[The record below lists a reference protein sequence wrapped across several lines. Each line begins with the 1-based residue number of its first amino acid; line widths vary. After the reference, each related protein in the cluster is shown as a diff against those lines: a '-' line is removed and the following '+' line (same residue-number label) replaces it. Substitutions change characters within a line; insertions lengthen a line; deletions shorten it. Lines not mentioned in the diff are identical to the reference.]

1 MAINKISLNEA
12 VTAKEVLN
20 LKNLSD
26 YSDDDLLL
34 MDNLSD
40 VMKFAPIMTKFNMVT
55 ICRQGWVRADVNGN
69 RMEGRANDV
78 VLITPGV
85 LIDNIMASNDFESV
99 VLCITNKA
107 LFGLLGSYS
116 RVWLQVAYGKRS
128 TVIEASEKGLELY
141 FHMYSLVKQVVE
153 NSTETLLPSFRQ
165 AIVQS
170 VVKSGLLT
178 ICNWL
183 ARHSTEL
190 VQTKKAQYLFQRFT
204 ELIQNN
210 PTKHQPIR
218 DYARQLCI
226 SPKYLSVVCRRASG
240 KSAIEWI
247 REYTLADIKFY
258 LRDTN
263 MTIKEISNQM
273 GFTDSS
279 IFGNY
284 VRKNFGISPSKY
296 RNEAKK

>member
-1 MAINKISLNEA
+1 MAINKISLNETVA
-12 VTAKEVLN
+12 AKAELD
-20 LKNLSD
+20 LKDLSD
-26 YSDDDLLL
+26 YSDDDILL

-40 VMKFAPIMTKFNMVT
+40 VMRFAPIMTNFNMVT
-55 ICRQGWVRADVNGN
+55 ICSQGNVAADINGN
-69 RMEGRANDV
+69 RMEGNAANV

-85 LIDNIMASNDFESV
+85 LIDNIIASKDFECV

-116 RVWLQVAYGKRS
+116 KVWLQVAYGKRS
-128 TVIEASEKGLELY
+128 TIIEASEKGLELY
-141 FHMYSLVKQVVE
+141 FHMYSLMKKVVD
-153 NSTETLLPSFRQ
+153 NSTDTLLPSFRQ

-183 ARHSTEL
+183 ARHSYETAPTE
-190 VQTKKAQYLFQRFT
+190 KAQDLFQRFT

-210 PTKHQPIR
+210 PTKHQPIKY
-218 DYARQLCI
+218 YAHHLCI
-226 SPKYLSVVCRRASG
+226 SPKYLSVVCKRASG

-258 LRDTN
+258 LRDTT
-263 MTIKEISNQM
+263 MTMKEISNQM
-273 GFTDSS
+273 GFPDSS

-284 VRKNFGISPSKY
+284 VRKNFGI
-296 RNEAKK
+296 